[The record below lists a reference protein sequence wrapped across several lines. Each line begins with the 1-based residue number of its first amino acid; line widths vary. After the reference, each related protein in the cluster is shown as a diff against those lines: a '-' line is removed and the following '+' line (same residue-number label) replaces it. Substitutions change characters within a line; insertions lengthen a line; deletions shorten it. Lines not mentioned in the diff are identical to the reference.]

1 MFTGATYKSFDGLSI
16 INTAHTVIGNSS
28 STQANRPATD
38 VQLSIAGISALQ
50 DLWTTMKDEN
60 GDPIMEKPD
69 HLIYG
74 TNPGDENTAL
84 AIWNSTLEPFTADH
98 TDNVTKRRL
107 PGIKMTLSHFKSSAK
122 SYFLVSSKLN
132 DAHLDVRRAVEFDD
146 TFDFDTDAAK
156 YKATTRFIRYVMDW
170 RGWTGASPT

>member
-1 MFTGATYKSFDGLSI
+1 
-16 INTAHTVIGNSS
+16 
-28 STQANRPATD
+28 
-38 VQLSIAGISALQ
+38 
-50 DLWTTMKDEN
+50 
-60 GDPIMEKPD
+60 
-69 HLIYG
+69 
-74 TNPGDENTAL
+74 
-84 AIWNSTLEPFTADH
+84 
-98 TDNVTKRRL
+98 
-107 PGIKMTLSHFKSSAK
+107 MTLSHFKSSAK